1 MKLSKNLT
9 FLPTKILSFHK
20 FNDYLLFTRLN
31 TIPVSHLKIN
41 ENKNVMEGIQNRD
54 WQYLVE
60 SVALYMRSLGQFS
73 NILLFFYKDILYKKA

>member
-1 MKLSKNLT
+1 
-9 FLPTKILSFHK
+9 
-20 FNDYLLFTRLN
+20 
-31 TIPVSHLKIN
+31 
-41 ENKNVMEGIQNRD
+41 MEGIQNRD